1 MGGLWSMTQVL
12 PGYLLL
18 IYSKQIPYAMGS
30 IGFCKILFKFQTRST
45 SDISFHIIISTKTDY
60 FSKTFINKT
69 KTI

>member
-1 MGGLWSMTQVL
+1 MTQVF

-18 IYSKQIPYAMGS
+18 IYSIQIPYAMGS
-30 IGFCKILFKFQTRST
+30 IGFCTILFQFQFFTTRST

-60 FSKTFINKT
+60 FSKTFKT